1 FRFPDGLVGGYP
13 LHYAVD
19 TLIGSAEFTQQVR
32 LENKVSILLTSE
44 KPIYQPGQIIH
55 ARALALDRSDH
66 EASAS
71 RDLIFEMEDPRG
83 NKVFKKTA
91 RTDKFGIAS
100 AEFALADEIN
110 LGTYHLRALMD
121 SNTAEIAL
129 NVERYALPKFK
140 VAVAFSGEHSQ
151 A

>member
-1 FRFPDGLVGGYP
+1 VTDSNNEVIAGPSAVRIELLPPGQQPRALFTGRLNRRGTIEAQFRFPDGLVGGYP

-100 AEFALADEIN
+100 AEF
-110 LGTYHLRALMD
+110 
-121 SNTAEIAL
+121 
-129 NVERYALPKFK
+129 
-140 VAVAFSGEHSQ
+140 
-151 A
+151 